1 MNEWMEGWA
10 GRLGHRTGE
19 GIDVGQR
26 MIAEGRKEGSNGSV
40 GVDDDDLRCGQPH

>member
-1 MNEWMEGWA
+1 MNEWKDG
-10 GRLGHRTGE
+10 LGHRTGE
-19 GIDVGQR
+19 GIEVGQR